1 LVGGGF
7 GDVTRALN
15 WLTVIL
21 FVASLVLR
29 NPLLFLLG
37 VLLALVAGVT
47 ALWDHYA
54 LAGVTYTR
62 RLGATRIF
70 VGEETDL
77 WIEIVNAKPLPLA
90 WLGIEDEIPDGIKI
104 AKGHVYR
111 SYKWTRFILTNL
123 ISLRFYERVRKR
135 YRLRALQR
143 GALDFGPAELRSGDI
158 FGFKKQK
165 KVVPDVDWL
174 IVYPKVVPVTAL
186 NLPAAHPFGDA
197 RTARKISE
205 DPLRIIGTRA
215 YAPGDSPRLIHWKA
229 TARRQELQT
238 KVFEPGATRA
248 SAVFLNVRTVAER
261 PGYIPEYLE
270 LAITAAAS
278 VARFLLDARE
288 AVGLYANTSRRG
300 EAALVRLPPSRRP
313 DRWFEILDT
322 LAWINYLATASFERC
337 LQAEAT
343 SLPFGAAVIAI
354 SAITTENLIAA
365 LLDLKRSGHPVTWLS
380 IGKSMPDYVP
390 DELQVYWIGDR
401 TTYQQLL
408 ELDLPLTARTVPAGD
423 AN

>member
-1 LVGGGF
+1 M
-7 GDVTRALN
+7 TRALN
-15 WLTVIL
+15 WLTATL

-47 ALWDHYA
+47 ALWDRYA

-62 RLGATRIF
+62 RMGAARMF

-77 WIEIVNAKPLPLA
+77 WVEIVNAKPLPLA
-90 WLGIEDEIPDGIKI
+90 WLRIEDEIPDGIKI

-135 YRLRALQR
+135 YCLRALQR
-143 GALDFGPAELRSGDI
+143 GALEFGPAELRSGDI
-158 FGFKKQK
+158 FGFKDQK
-165 KVVPDVDWL
+165 KLITDVDWL

-186 NLPAAHPFGDA
+186 NLPADYPFGDA
-197 RTARKISE
+197 KTARKISE
-205 DPLRIIGTRA
+205 DPLRIVGTRE

-238 KVFEPGATRA
+238 KVFEPGAARA
-248 SAVFLNVRTVAER
+248 TAVFLNVRTVAER
-261 PGYIPEYLE
+261 PGYVPEYLE

-288 AVGLYANTSRRG
+288 AVGLYANTSRLR
-300 EAALVRLPPSRRP
+300 ETALVRLPPSRRP

-322 LAWINYLATASFERC
+322 LAWINSLATASFERC

-354 SAITTENLIAA
+354 SAIATDELVAA
-365 LLDLKRSGHPVTWLS
+365 LLDLKRNGHPVTWLS
-380 IGKSMPDYVP
+380 IGKGVPDHVP

-401 TTYQQLL
+401 TTYRQLL
-408 ELDLPLTARTVPAGD
+408 EFDTPLMARAVPAGD
-423 AN
+423 TR